1 MSRENTSSVD
11 MANGKKMAYYASAEK
26 AALKSEFHK
35 GAKDSVDQIVNAR
48 KVANLAKAKKKAKAK
63 AKMAKASR
71 KKNKK

>member
-11 MANGKKMAYYASAEK
+11 MANGKKMAYYGSQEK

-35 GAKDSVDQIVNAR
+35 SNKEVVDQVVNAR
-48 KVANLAKAKKKAKAK
+48 KPKNLTQAKAKAKKR